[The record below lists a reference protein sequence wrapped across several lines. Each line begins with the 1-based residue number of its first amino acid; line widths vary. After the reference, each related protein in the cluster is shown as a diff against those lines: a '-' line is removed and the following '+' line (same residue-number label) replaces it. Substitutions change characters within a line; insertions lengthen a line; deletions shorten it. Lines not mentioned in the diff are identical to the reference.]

1 MPSPRSLVAH
11 LPAYRPGRSA
21 ADAVATH
28 GIDSAIKLASNE
40 LAFGPLP
47 SVLDVVDQTALELH
61 RYPAHGAPT
70 LRAAL
75 AERFSIDV
83 TRVAVGN
90 GSVGLIQQLCLGY
103 VDPGD
108 RVVYGWPS
116 FEAYPVFVAA
126 AGGEAVA
133 VANVDMTLHSDAIAD
148 AIDERT
154 KLVFVANPNNPTST
168 ALDGDDLRWIAENT
182 PDTALLVVDEAYR
195 EFVTDPAV
203 PDAIEVLGDRD
214 NVAVLRTFS
223 KAHGLAGLRVG
234 YLVGPAH
241 VVDTVDRMLVPFAV
255 NHVAE
260 AAACASLAA
269 REEIG
274 RRCTDTTLERGRT
287 ADVLH
292 ELGFPVPVSQTNFVW
307 LPSGGSSAALGEA
320 MERRG
325 VVTRVFPDVGIRVT
339 SGTPAE
345 NDQFLSAF
353 AEASAETDAAASWWT
368 P

>member
-1 MPSPRSLVAH
+1 MPTPRPLVSG

-21 ADAVATH
+21 ADAMADH
-28 GIDSAIKLASNE
+28 GVESAIKLASNE
-40 LAFGPLP
+40 LAFEPLP
-47 SVLDVVDQTALELH
+47 SVLDVIDRAVMQLH
-61 RYPAHGAPT
+61 RYPAHGAPR
-70 LRAAL
+70 LREAIAAHVGTDP
-75 AERFSIDV
+75 S
-83 TRVAVGN
+83 RVAVGN

-126 AGGEAVA
+126 AGGHAVA
-133 VANVDMTLHSDAIAD
+133 VPNVEQTLDPDAIAD
-148 AIDERT
+148 AIDEDT

-168 ALDGDDLRWIAENT
+168 ALHRDDLVWIADNT
-182 PDTALLVVDEAYR
+182 PEGALLVVDEAYR
-195 EFVTDPAV
+195 EFVTDPDV
-203 PDAIEVLGDRD
+203 PDAIELLGDRD

-234 YLVGPAH
+234 YLVGPDH
-241 VVDTVDRMLVPFAV
+241 VVDTVDRLLVPFAV

-260 AAACASLAA
+260 AAACASLDAA
-269 REEIG
+269 AEVA
-274 RRCTDTTLERGRT
+274 RRCKETTLERDR
-287 ADVLH
+287 AAEVLAEH
-292 ELGFPVPVSQTNFVW
+292 DFPVPVSQSNFVW
-307 LPSGGSSAALGEA
+307 LPSGPSSADLGLA

-345 NDQFLSAF
+345 NDRFLEVF
-353 AEASAETDAAASWWT
+353 VEAAAETDASSNWWKT
-368 P
+368 

>member
-1 MPSPRSLVAH
+1 MAAH
-11 LPAYRPGRSA
+11 GL
-21 ADAVATH
+21 DA
-28 GIDSAIKLASNE
+28 AIKLASNE
-40 LAFGPLP
+40 LAFAPLP
-47 SVLDVVDQTALELH
+47 SVLDVIDRAVLELH
-61 RYPAHGAPT
+61 RYPRHGAPT

-75 AERFSIDV
+75 AEQLAVDPSRI
-83 TRVAVGN
+83 AVGN

-116 FEAYPVFVAA
+116 FEAYPVFVSL

-133 VANVDMTLHSDAIAD
+133 VPNDGWSLDADAISD

-168 ALDGDDLRWIAENT
+168 ALGVDDLTWIADNT

-234 YLVGPAH
+234 YLVGPDH
-241 VVDTVDRMLVPFAV
+241 VVDTVDRLLVPFAV

-260 AAACASLAA
+260 AAACASLDAVA
-269 REEIG
+269 EIG
-274 RRCTDTTLERGRT
+274 RRCRETTVERDRT
-287 ADVLH
+287 IEVLAEH
-292 ELGFPVPVSQTNFVW
+292 GFTVPVSQTNFVW
-307 LPSGGSSAALGEA
+307 LPTGAASASLGEHL
-320 MERRG
+320 ERRG

-345 NDQFLSAF
+345 NDRFLAAFREAWSA
-353 AEASAETDAAASWWT
+353 SDVTDHWPT

>member
-1 MPSPRSLVAH
+1 MPTPRSIVTH

-21 ADAVATH
+21 ADAVAAH
-28 GIDSAIKLASNE
+28 GIESAIKLASNE
-40 LAFGPLP
+40 LAFEPLP
-47 SVLDVVDQTALELH
+47 SVLDVVDRAVLELH
-61 RYPAHGAPT
+61 RYPAHGAPM

-75 AERFSIDV
+75 AERLAVDV
-83 TRVAVGN
+83 RRIAVGN

-103 VDPGD
+103 IDPGD

-126 AGGEAVA
+126 SGGEAVA
-133 VANVDMTLHSDAIAD
+133 VPNAGMTLDSDAIAD
-148 AIDERT
+148 SIDERT
-154 KLVFVANPNNPTST
+154 KLVFIANPNNPTST
-168 ALDGDDLRWIAENT
+168 ALDRDDLLWIAENT
-182 PDTALLVVDEAYR
+182 PETALLVVDEAYR
-195 EFVTDPAV
+195 EFVTNPDV
-203 PDAIEVLGDRD
+203 PDAIELLGARD

-234 YLVGPAH
+234 YLVGPEH

-260 AAACASLAA
+260 AAACASLEAQV
-269 REEIG
+269 EIG
-274 RRCTDTTLERGRT
+274 RRCKETTVERERT

-292 ELGFPVPVSQTNFVW
+292 ELGFPAPVSQTNFVW
-307 LPSGGSSAALGEA
+307 LPAGASSAALGES

-345 NDQFLSAF
+345 NDQFLTAF
-353 AEASAETDAAASWWT
+353 GEASVETDAAASWST

>member
-1 MPSPRSLVAH
+1 MPTPRPLVAG

-21 ADAVATH
+21 ADAVADH
-28 GIDSAIKLASNE
+28 GVESAIKLASNE
-40 LAFGPLP
+40 LAFEPLP
-47 SVLDVVDQTALELH
+47 RVLDAIDRAVMELH
-61 RYPAHGAPT
+61 RYPAHGAPL
-70 LRAAL
+70 LRSTIADHL
-75 AERFSIDV
+75 GIDS

-133 VANVDMTLHSDAIAD
+133 VPNDDLTLDPDAIAD
-148 AIDERT
+148 AVDERT

-168 ALDGDDLRWIAENT
+168 ALHRDDLLWIADNT

-195 EFVTDPAV
+195 EFVTDSDV
-203 PDAIEVLGDRD
+203 PDAIELLGDRD

-234 YLVGPAH
+234 YLVGPDH
-241 VVDTVDRMLVPFAV
+241 VVDTVDRLLVPFAV

-260 AAACASLAA
+260 TAACASLEVATEVA
-269 REEIG
+269 
-274 RRCTDTTLERGRT
+274 RRCRETTLERDRT
-287 ADVLH
+287 AEVLAEH
-292 ELGFPVPVSQTNFVW
+292 GFPVPTSQANFVW
-307 LPSGGSSAALGEA
+307 LPAGPTSADLGLAL
-320 MERRG
+320 ERRG

-339 SGTPAE
+339 SSTPLE
-345 NDQFLSAF
+345 NDRFLEAF
-353 AEASAETDAAASWWT
+353 VEAAAETEVASTWWKS
-368 P
+368 

>member
-1 MPSPRSLVAH
+1 MPTPRSLVSQ

-21 ADAVATH
+21 ADAIAAH

-40 LAFGPLP
+40 LAFEPLP
-47 SVLDVVDQTALELH
+47 SVLDVIDRAVLELH
-61 RYPAHGAPT
+61 RYPRHGAPT
-70 LRAAL
+70 LRSAL
-75 AERFSIDV
+75 AQHLGVD
-83 TRVAVGN
+83 TARVAVGN

-116 FEAYPVFVAA
+116 FEAYPVFVSLV
-126 AGGEAVA
+126 GGEAVA
-133 VANVDMTLHSDAIAD
+133 VPNDGATLDADAIGD

-154 KLVFVANPNNPTST
+154 KLVFIANPNNPTST
-168 ALDGDDLRWIAENT
+168 ALSADDLTWIAENT
-182 PDTALLVVDEAYR
+182 PDSALLVVDEAYR
-195 EFVTDPAV
+195 EFVTDPEV
-203 PDAIEVLGDRD
+203 PDALEILGDRD

-234 YLVGPAH
+234 YLVGREH
-241 VVDTVDRMLVPFAV
+241 VVDTVDRLLVPFAV

-260 AAACASLAA
+260 AAACASLEANVEV
-269 REEIG
+269 R
-274 RRCTDTTLERGRT
+274 RRCKETTVERDRT
-287 ADVLH
+287 ADVLA
-292 ELGFPVPVSQTNFVW
+292 ELGFPVPVTQTNFVW
-307 LPSGGSSAALGEA
+307 LPTGAASRALGES
-320 MERRG
+320 MEQRG

-345 NDQFLSAF
+345 NDRFLTAF
-353 AEASAETDAAASWWT
+353 IEAGDETDAAAHWLT